1 VPESTVRKPVGED
14 AEQERAVREVYD
26 RMLAAQAKAYRTAS
40 TKGTDVEQYATYKAL
55 AAIRTD
61 VDNLKAVDAVV
72 TGHVG
77 HDVKVTKLDLDAKV
91 PTATLTD
98 CVDLSRYRTV
108 KAGKEVPLPTEQ
120 PLRYVMTVSAERWD
134 GRWMITEISTDGPE
148 C

>member
-1 VPESTVRKPVGED
+1 MRKPVGED
-14 AEQERAVREVYD
+14 AEQERAVRQVYD

-40 TKGTDVEQYATYKAL
+40 TKGTGVERYATYEAL
-55 AAIRTD
+55 AAIRD
-61 VDNLKAVDAVV
+61 GVDNLKDSGALV

-134 GRWMITEISTDGPE
+134 GGRWMITRIATDGPE

>member
-1 VPESTVRKPVGED
+1 
-14 AEQERAVREVYD
+14 
-26 RMLAAQAKAYRTAS
+26 MLAAEAKAYRTAS
-40 TKGTDVEQYATYKAL
+40 TAGTGVGRYAAYKAL

-72 TGHVG
+72 TGKVG
-77 HDVKVTKLDLDAKV
+77 HDVKVTKLDLEAKV
-91 PTATLTD
+91 ATATLTD

-108 KAGKEVPLPTEQ
+108 KAGKEVPLPAGQ

-134 GRWMITEISTDGPE
+134 GGRWMITEISTDGSA

>member
-1 VPESTVRKPVGED
+1 VRKPVGED
-14 AEQERAVREVYD
+14 AEQERAVRRVYD
-26 RMLAAQAKAYRTAS
+26 RMLAAEAKAYRTAS
-40 TKGTDVEQYATYKAL
+40 TKGTGVERYATYKAL

-72 TGHVG
+72 TGKVG
-77 HDVKVTKLDLDAKV
+77 HDVKVTRLDLDAKV
-91 PTATLTD
+91 PAATLSD
-98 CVDLSRYRTV
+98 CVNLSRYRTV

-134 GRWMITEISTDGPE
+134 GRWMITRIATDGPE